1 MKAEHWSLIVSILA
15 FVAAAWAMRYAR
27 SQAKS
32 AEGQLQVARQ
42 VHREQNEP
50 YVIVDIQPQEPG
62 SFLLVLVIQNVG
74 PTVARNVKI
83 KVTPNLTSTAGD
95 DVGDALAQVLS
106 RTITMMPP
114 GRRLEY
120 LFDFTTNRFGSG
132 LPMVF
137 EFTVNSEGPMGPV
150 EELRYTVDL
159 DVLGEASIGRR
170 PTKLIEERLDKIS
183 KGLKGLT
190 DSYQEANR
198 QAITEARDRRMEEL
212 RRRREARQQGPNGG
226 SPEGASQS

>member
-1 MKAEHWSLIVSILA
+1 MKTEHWSLIVSILA
-15 FVAAAWAMRYAR
+15 FVAAAGAMRYAR

-32 AEGQLQVARQ
+32 AEGQLQVARR

-62 SFLLVLVIQNVG
+62 SLLLVLAIQNVG
-74 PTVARNVKI
+74 LTVARDVKI

-95 DVGDALAQVLS
+95 DVGDALTQVLS

-120 LFDFTTNRFGSG
+120 PFDSATSRFGSG

-150 EELRYTVDL
+150 EELKYTVDL
-159 DVLGEASIGRR
+159 DVLGDALIGRR
-170 PTKLIEERLDKIS
+170 VTKPIEERLDKIS
-183 KGLKGLT
+183 KSLKGLN
-190 DSYQEANR
+190 DSYQEANQ
-198 QAITEARDRRMEEL
+198 QAITETRHRRMEEV
-212 RRRREARQQGPNGG
+212 RRRREARRQSTNGG
-226 SPEGASQS
+226 SSGGAP